1 MSSVKPYVFPE
12 AEELITPQLVYYQDI
27 IQANLVRLME
37 TAGGP
42 ERLWP
47 HVKSHKMLRLVQ
59 LQMEKGIDRFK
70 CATIAEAEMVA
81 MAGAGDALLAYPLVG
96 PNIRRFLSLEEAYPS
111 TRFWAVG
118 EDARAVGALAAAAD
132 ARGRTVRLLVDVD
145 MGMHRTGVPLTE
157 LERLYREWSEL
168 PGLRLKGFHCYDGN
182 RHETE
187 YSVRSREVES
197 CDQTVLA
204 IRDRLLQQGYACDVL
219 VMGGT
224 PSFPCHAK
232 CTRHYLSP
240 GTGLV
245 QDKGYRDSF
254 PDLPFQPG
262 GILLTRVVSRP
273 GRDLFTC
280 DLGYKA
286 VAADPGGERAEIIGM
301 EYAETVFQNEEH
313 WVLRVPEKHRKDLP
327 AVGELLY
334 CIPTHIC
341 PTSALYPT
349 VPVVSGGRLAE
360 WWEVTARNRKL
371 TI

>member
-1 MSSVKPYVFPE
+1 MSSVKPYLFQE
-12 AEELITPQLVYYQDI
+12 AEELVTPQLVYYRDI
-27 IQANLVRLME
+27 IESNLTRILE

-47 HVKSHKMLRLVQ
+47 HVKSHKMLRCVQ

-81 MAGAGDALLAYPLVG
+81 MAGGSDALLAYPLVG
-96 PNIRRFLSLEEAYPS
+96 PNISRFLTLEEDYPS

-118 EDARAVGALAAAAD
+118 EDAGAVEALSEAAAS
-132 ARGRTVRLLVDVD
+132 RGRTVRLLVDVD
-145 MGMHRTGVPLTE
+145 MGMHRTGVPLSE
-157 LERLYREWSEL
+157 LERRYQEWSHL
-168 PGLRLKGFHCYDGN
+168 PGLQLKGFHCYDGN

-187 YSVRSREVES
+187 LSVRTREVES

-204 IRDRLLQQGYACDVL
+204 IQERLLRKGHDCSVL
-219 VMGGT
+219 VLGGT

-232 CTRHYLSP
+232 CTGQYLSP
-240 GTGLV
+240 GTGLI

-262 GILLTRVVSRP
+262 GLLLTRVISCP

-286 VAADPGGERAEIIGM
+286 VAADPQGERAEIVGM
-301 EYAETVFQNEEH
+301 EYAKTVFQNEEH
-313 WVLRVPEKHRKDLP
+313 WVLRVPEEHIQDIP

-341 PTSALYPT
+341 PTSALYPA
-349 VPVVSGGRLAE
+349 VPVVSGGRITE
-360 WWEVTARNRKL
+360 WWEVTARNRRL